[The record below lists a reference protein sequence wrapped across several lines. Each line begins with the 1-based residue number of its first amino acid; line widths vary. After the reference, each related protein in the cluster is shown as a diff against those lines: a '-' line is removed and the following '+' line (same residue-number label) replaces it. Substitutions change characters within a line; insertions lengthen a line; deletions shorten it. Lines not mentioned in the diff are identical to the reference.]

1 MSISIFHLAFPVR
14 DLAAAKNFYCDAFGA
29 TIGRD
34 NSQWAD
40 VVLFGHQLTLH
51 HRPDEVLTPGQRGVR
66 HFGVILPWLQWAALV
81 DRLEAAGHVFEH
93 PPTVLHPGTSREQG
107 KMLLSDPS
115 DNLIEIKAYRNLA
128 AVLGIAG
135 SSGRVGV
142 QAESYVGP
150 A

>member
-51 HRPDEVLTPGQRGVR
+51 RQPDEVLTPEQRGVR
-66 HFGVILPWLQWAALV
+66 HFGVILPWSEWAALA
-81 DRLEAAGHVFEH
+81 DKLEAAGHDFEH
-93 PPTVLHPGTSREQG
+93 PPTVSHSGTSREQG

-128 AVLGIAG
+128 AVLGMPE
-135 SSGRVGV
+135 SSGRLETL
-142 QAESYVGP
+142 AESHVGP